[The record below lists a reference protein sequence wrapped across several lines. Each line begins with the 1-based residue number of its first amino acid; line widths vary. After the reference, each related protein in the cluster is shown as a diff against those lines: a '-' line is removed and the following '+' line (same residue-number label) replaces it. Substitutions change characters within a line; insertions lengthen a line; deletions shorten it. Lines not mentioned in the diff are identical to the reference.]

1 MAIRQISV
9 FLENKQGALEQALGV
24 LADAGVDLR
33 AMAIAD
39 TQEFGIL
46 RLIAKSH
53 ATDAA
58 AAALRAAGYV
68 ISLNYVVAVEVPD
81 EPGGLLKV
89 LSLLAAEGVNIEYSY
104 AYLTASENKACAVL
118 RVSDNAHAEEVLGAH
133 GIVTRMTK
141 GGVEPAV

>member
-9 FLENKQGALEQALGV
+9 YLENQNGSLEGALEV
-24 LADAGVDLR
+24 LYKAGVDLR
-33 AMAIAD
+33 AMSLAD
-39 TQEFGIL
+39 SQKFGML
-46 RLIAKSH
+46 RLIVRG
-53 ATDAA
+53 TDKACE
-58 AAALRAAGYV
+58 ALRAAGYV
-68 ISLNYVVAVEVPD
+68 LADNPVVAVEIPD

-118 RVSDNAHAEEVLGAH
+118 RVSDNAHAEEVLNAH
-133 GIVTRMTK
+133 GIVTRMTN

>member
-39 TQEFGIL
+39 TQDFGIL

-58 AAALRAAGYV
+58 AAALRGAGYV

-81 EPGGLLKV
+81 EPGGLCHLV
-89 LSLLAAEGVNIEYSY
+89 NILADEGINIEYSY
-104 AYLTASENKACAVL
+104 AFLTPEDGKACVVFRVADNGLAAAAFHKSGICVLDGDDLAVL
-118 RVSDNAHAEEVLGAH
+118 D
-133 GIVTRMTK
+133 
-141 GGVEPAV
+141 

>member
-9 FLENKQGALEQALGV
+9 FLENKQGALEHAIGV

-33 AMAIAD
+33 AMSIAD
-39 TQEFGIL
+39 SQEFGIL
-46 RLIAKSH
+46 RLIARNH
-53 ATDAA
+53 ATDEA

-68 ISLNYVVAVEVPD
+68 ISVNYVVAVEVPD
-81 EPGGLLKV
+81 EPGGLLSV
-89 LSLLAAEGVNIEYSY
+89 LRLLAAEGVNIEYSY
-104 AYLTASENKACAVL
+104 AYLTASESKACAVL
-118 RVSDNAHAEEVLGAH
+118 RVSDNTHAEEVLNAH

>member
-9 FLENKQGALEQALGV
+9 FLENKQGALEHAFGV

-33 AMAIAD
+33 AMSIAD

-46 RLIAKSH
+46 RLIAKNH

-58 AAALRAAGYV
+58 AAALRAAGYI
-68 ISLNYVVAVEVPD
+68 ISVNYVVAVEVPD

-89 LSLLAAEGVNIEYSY
+89 LRLLAAEGVNIEYSY
-104 AYLTASENKACAVL
+104 AYLTASESKACAVL
-118 RVSDNAHAEEVLGAH
+118 RVDNNAHAEEVLNAH